1 MVSEGDN
8 YQLPGGVFL
17 IQKEVGEKIMTAAT
31 KKSYL
36 RWLLNNQYD
45 VFYEFTVPPQ
55 VFTPP
60 PKVDSAVVSFV
71 RKDKP
76 ILMKNDDLQKMRRV
90 LDIISPYKRKTL
102 GKIQKL
108 CGSSINI
115 PTHLWS
121 RRLEELGWDEMKE
134 ILGTN

>member
-17 IQKEVGEKIMTAAT
+17 IQKEVAEKIMTAAT

-36 RWLLNNQYD
+36 RWLLNNHYD
-45 VFYEFTVPPQ
+45 IFYQFTVPPRA
-55 VFTPP
+55 FTPP

-76 ILMKNDDLQKMRRV
+76 ILTKKGALEKLRCI
-90 LDIISPYKRKTL
+90 LDAISPYKRKTL
-102 GKIQKL
+102 
-108 CGSSINI
+108 
-115 PTHLWS
+115 
-121 RRLEELGWDEMKE
+121 
-134 ILGTN
+134 